1 MEAMDKAG
9 NFIGWLHVDGLN
21 LSVALV
27 EQALSR
33 VHFAAERSPYGKAL
47 LAAEESA
54 RQRRLKVRGI
64 MGGTVGGTRGGPMG
78 GTVVSK

>member
-1 MEAMDKAG
+1 MDKAG

-27 EQALSR
+27 EHSLSR

-54 RQRRLKVRGI
+54 RQRRQK
-64 MGGTVGGTRGGPMG
+64 VGGGPNGGPNGDTMG
-78 GTVVSK
+78 VPMGAQRGSQ